1 MADINKNEQSDFSDS
16 MKEIRQT
23 EQYQEQ
29 MSLAREKQSNE
40 NLRGNQKIDIEREKL
55 GVQRDIAQTQLEI
68 ARENKNKF
76 DSKDSKKKK

>member
-1 MADINKNEQSDFSDS
+1 MQ
-16 MKEIRQT
+16 
-23 EQYQEQ
+23 
-29 MSLAREKQSNE
+29 NE
-40 NLRGNQKIDIEREKL
+40 NVRSNQKIDIEREKL